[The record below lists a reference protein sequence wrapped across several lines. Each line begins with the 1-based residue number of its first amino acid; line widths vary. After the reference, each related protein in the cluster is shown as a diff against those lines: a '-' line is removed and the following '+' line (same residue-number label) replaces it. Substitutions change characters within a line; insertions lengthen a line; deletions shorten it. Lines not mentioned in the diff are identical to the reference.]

1 MHYFIMEQF
10 VTQFLMSGVKTD
22 VTVRLINDYEFSFVT
37 HLSDEFEGGELTPA
51 DDDRDAIIKRN
62 EDGQWEIVGESKI
75 YLSAE
80 DIESL
85 GSAIERDY
93 LK

>member
-1 MHYFIMEQF
+1 MEKF
-10 VTQFLMSGVKTD
+10 VTQFTMSGVKTD
-22 VTVRLINDYEFSFVT
+22 VTVGIINENEFSFVT

-51 DDDRDAIIKRN
+51 EDDRDAIIKRKEN
-62 EDGQWEIVGESKI
+62 GQWEIVGESKI
-75 YLSAE
+75 HLSGE

-93 LK
+93 LN